1 MLRFEWDDQKNV
13 LNIMKH
19 GIDFHEAVTVF
30 LDEDGLIIN
39 DPEHS
44 EKEERFIII
53 GVSNKGNILI
63 VCHCYRE
70 NDEVIRL
77 ISARKATKRETK
89 QYLERI
95 GL

>member
-1 MLRFEWDDQKNV
+1 MIRFEWDDKKNV

-19 GIDFHEAVTVF
+19 GIDFHEAITVF

-44 EKEERFIII
+44 DIEERFIII

-95 GL
+95 SL

>member
-1 MLRFEWDDQKNV
+1 MIRFEWDDKKNV